1 MINIEENEQGKEMNQ
16 IANKVDVGDD
26 LTHLHKATIMMVDD
40 ESLNLEIIQ
49 LHLEEAGYSRFILL
63 DQSVEAMDT
72 IMQEEPDIL
81 LLDLM
86 MPEVTGFEI
95 LQYMRSNEKLKYLPV
110 IILTSSSDPEDK
122 LRALELGATDF
133 LSKPVDPSELLLRVR
148 NTLTVKAYQDQL
160 AYYDALTGLPNRRL
174 FVDRTSWAIQQAER
188 AGHAAALLH
197 VSLDRIKDINDS
209 FGPKAGK
216 TLIQDVAKT
225 IQEYVRTADVISN
238 SMKDNDEGLIARVAE
253 GEFSILLPDIKN
265 SEHASIAARRILD
278 VLSRGFLVEN
288 NRIVLTTNIGIS
300 IFPEDGKT
308 AERLLSTAMNASGQA
323 KMAGR
328 NNHQFY
334 SKEMNARNIAKLK
347 LESHLRDAIEKD
359 QLELYY
365 QPQICSKTNAVLGME
380 ALLRWHH
387 PELGMIP
394 PDTFIPLAEET
405 GLITPIG
412 AWVIRESCRQTRA
425 WQLQGLNSL
434 TISVNVSGEQFR
446 SHNLKEVVE
455 HALHSTGLEPR
466 YLVVEVT
473 ESTIMGDLERSF
485 DLLNELK
492 ALGVSL
498 SIDDFGTGHSS
509 LSYLRRFPLDEI
521 KIDQSFIKNVH
532 DNQEDAAIVEA
543 IIALAKALCL
553 RIIAEGVE
561 THSQLSF
568 LQQRGCD
575 EIQGFLFSKPLPKEH
590 FPSFVNQEQA
600 KTGAA

>member
-1 MINIEENEQGKEMNQ
+1 MINIKEIEKGSDMNQ
-16 IANKVDVGDD
+16 IANKTVAGDD
-26 LTHLHKATIMMVDD
+26 LTHLNNATIMMVDD

-63 DQSVEAMDT
+63 DQSVEAMDALL
-72 IMQEEPDIL
+72 QSEPDIL

-95 LQYMRSNEKLKYLPV
+95 LRYMRSNEKLKYIPV

-133 LSKPVDPSELLLRVR
+133 LSKPVDSSELLLRVR

-188 AGHAAALLH
+188 TGHATALLH
-197 VSLDRIKDINDS
+197 VSVDRIKDINDS

-216 TLIQDVAKT
+216 VLIQDVAKT
-225 IQEYVRTADVISN
+225 IQEYIRNTDVISN
-238 SMKDNDEGLIARVAE
+238 SAKENDEGLIARVAE
-253 GEFSILLPDIKN
+253 GEFSVLLPDIKN
-265 SEHASIAARRILD
+265 SEDASIAARRILD
-278 VLSRGFLVEN
+278 VLSKGFVVES
-288 NRIVLTTNIGIS
+288 NRIVLAANIGIS
-300 IFPEDGKT
+300 TYPEDGTT
-308 AERLLSTAMNASGQA
+308 AERLLSTAVNANGQA
-323 KMAGR
+323 KLAGR
-328 NNHQFY
+328 NNYHFY
-334 SKEMNARNIAKLK
+334 SREINARNIEKLK
-347 LESHLRDAIEKD
+347 LESHLRDAIEKE
-359 QLELYY
+359 QLELHY
-365 QPQICSKTNAVLGME
+365 QPQICSRTKVVLGME

-387 PELGMIP
+387 PELGLVP
-394 PDTFIPLAEET
+394 PNSFIPLAEET

-412 AWVIRESCRQTRA
+412 AWVIQESCRQTRA
-425 WQLQGLNSL
+425 WQLEGLNSL
-434 TISVNVSGEQFR
+434 SISVNVSGEQFR
-446 SHNLKEVVE
+446 SHNLKKVVE
-455 HALHSTGLEPR
+455 NALNSTGLDPR
-466 YLVVEVT
+466 DLVIEVT

-521 KIDQSFIKNVH
+521 KIDRSFIQQVH
-532 DNQEDAAIVEA
+532 DNPEDAAIVEA
-543 IIALAKALCL
+543 IIALAKALGL
-553 RIIAEGVE
+553 SIVAEGVE

-575 EIQGFLFSKPLPKEH
+575 TIQGFLFSRPLPGEL
-590 FPSFVNQEQA
+590 FPSFVTQEQA
-600 KTGAA
+600 KTRSA